1 MYVLPDF
8 EEPKG
13 ARLLTNQTIR
23 METNCGMR
31 RVCLKRWISHIDDYV
46 SGCRV
51 SWALVLT
58 FPVVSRL
65 VAIKRTVRCEGMDAV
80 DLALH

>member
-1 MYVLPDF
+1 
-8 EEPKG
+8 
-13 ARLLTNQTIR
+13 
-23 METNCGMR
+23 MR